1 MSRGRL
7 RGDGDRPVGS
17 GPPPTLPGLAE
28 ARDAAPVYAPGDVL
42 SQRFRIE
49 RVLGTGAM
57 GLVVAAHHLALDT
70 RVAIKLMLPELRAR
84 KPLVR
89 RFLRE
94 ARAAAR
100 LGSRHVARVLDVGTL
115 EDGAPFIVMEY
126 LDGEDLATQLRQRGP
141 VPASRAAAIVVEAC
155 EAIAEAH
162 ALGIIHR
169 DLKPAN
175 LFVTRDRDGRPLI
188 KVLDLGICRL
198 TAPTDDQSDGSDTS
212 AIGTPRYMAP
222 EQLSSGRDA
231 DARSDIWSLGVIL
244 YELVTGRVPFRGD
257 SFTDQSRRAVF
268 EPLPAMAHAGV
279 PRRFEAIVARCLA
292 KAPSARFQRATDL
305 AAALVPLAAGSRGAA
320 PAMRSRG
327 WWWLAVAAAAAVS
340 AEGALWLASPSEVPA
355 APPPGLVL
363 LPAVPGAPPPRAAP
377 LPAGPTAA
385 PSLPADPPP
394 PPRVRP
400 VPRRPVPRRA
410 LPAAEAFDPLATPD

>member
-1 MSRGRL
+1 
-7 RGDGDRPVGS
+7 
-17 GPPPTLPGLAE
+17 
-28 ARDAAPVYAPGDVL
+28 VYAPGDVL
-42 SQRFRIE
+42 SRRFRIE

-84 KPLVR
+84 EPLVR

-100 LGSRHVARVLDVGTL
+100 LSSRHVARVLDVGTL

-126 LDGEDLATQLRQRGP
+126 LDGEDLATQLRERGP
-141 VPASRAAAIVVEAC
+141 VPVARAAAIVIEAC

-175 LFVTRDRDGRPLI
+175 LFVTRDREGRPLI

-198 TAPTDDQSDGSDTS
+198 TGTTDDPSDTSDAS
-212 AIGTPRYMAP
+212 AIGTPLYMAP
-222 EQLSSGRDA
+222 EQLRSARSA

-257 SFTDQSRRAVF
+257 GFIAQSRSALF
-268 EPLPAMAHAGV
+268 EPLPAMARPGV
-279 PRRFEAIVARCLA
+279 PRRFEAIVARCLE
-292 KAPSARFQRATDL
+292 KAPSKRFPCATDL
-305 AAALVPLAAGSRGAA
+305 AAALAPLAAGSRETA
-320 PAMRSRG
+320 PAMRSRR
-327 WWWLAVAAAAAVS
+327 WWRLSIAAAIAVAAA
-340 AEGALWLASPSEVPA
+340 GGLWLASPREVPASPPAGLVMLPMAPGSPPTSA
-355 APPPGLVL
+355 APPPAPV
-363 LPAVPGAPPPRAAP
+363 LPAEP
-377 LPAGPTAA
+377 
-385 PSLPADPPP
+385 PPP
-394 PPRVRP
+394 PPRRRVPP
-400 VPRRPVPRRA
+400 VSRRPIPRSA
-410 LPAAEAFDPLATPD
+410 IPAAAAFDPLASPD